1 MVTVNL
7 ILIAPAMSETQLHG
21 RTSLDQK
28 ACAAARLGQGGYVI
42 AWNSYLHD
50 GASGAIVARLFD
62 VYGQPLIDEFQVNQ
76 TTAGNQT
83 APAVAVASPGTI
95 LIVWQS
101 PGDSEDN
108 DIMARLY
115 DPNGQALTDEF
126 PVHTHTLE
134 EQTLPRAVGC
144 PDGSFL
150 VAWESEGLPDHA
162 RKAICVRRIS
172 PEGNPIGDDLI
183 ASDTPQYTCRY
194 AGLAANALGDYTVTW
209 LEDRTTNGVRLRR
222 FGPDDAPLDA
232 STKISTQGFKS
243 LTWPD
248 CSMNDSGYTV
258 IVWDGDPNAA
268 AQDDIHARILDPNGT
283 PVGEQFQVHT
293 DTPGPQRNPAVCTD
307 AKGSFIIAWDTE
319 TPDQDRDI
327 MARLFDM
334 QGQALTDVYRVNE
347 HLPEDQAEPVA
358 VLGRDRSLLITW
370 QSQDQDGSN
379 WGVYGSFG
387 PVLLSADLNTDGRID
402 FGDFQALGQAWKLP
416 PSTASDLHRDHRLD
430 DLDIWTFCTQWLL
443 PTEE

>member
-1 MVTVNL
+1 MS
-7 ILIAPAMSETQLHG
+7 AAMSETQLHV

-28 ACAAARLGQGGYVI
+28 ACAATRLGQGGYVI
-42 AWNSYLHD
+42 TWSSYLHD
-50 GASGAIVARLFD
+50 GASGAVVARLFD
-62 VYGQPLIDEFQVNQ
+62 VHGRPLIDEFQVNQ

-83 APAVAVASPGTI
+83 APAVAVAGPGTI
-95 LIVWQS
+95 LIAWQS
-101 PGDSEDN
+101 TGGSGDSEDN

-115 DPNGQALTDEF
+115 DPNGQALNDEF
-126 PVHTHTLE
+126 RVNAHMAE
-134 EQTLPRAVGC
+134 EQTLPRAAGC

-150 VAWESEGLPDHA
+150 VAWESEGLPGHE

-172 PEGNPIGDDLI
+172 PEGLPIGDDII

-209 LEDRTTNGVRLRR
+209 LEDRTTDGVRQRR
-222 FGPDDAPLDA
+222 FGPDDLALDA
-232 STKISTQGFKS
+232 STKVNTRGFKS

-258 IVWDGDPNAA
+258 ITWDGDPNAA
-268 AQDDIHARILDPNGT
+268 VEDDIHARIYDPNGD
-283 PVGEQFQVHT
+283 PVGDEFQVHT
-293 DTPGPQRNPAVCTD
+293 AAPGPQRNPAVCTD
-307 AKGSFIIAWDTE
+307 ASGSFVIAWDTE
-319 TPDQDRDI
+319 APDQGRDI

-334 QGQALTDVYRVNE
+334 QGQALTDAYRVNE
-347 HLPEDQAEPVA
+347 HLPEDQSEPV
-358 VLGRDRSLLITW
+358 VILSRDRTLLVAW

-387 PVLLSADLNTDGRID
+387 PVLLSADLNADGRID
-402 FGDFQALGQAWKLP
+402 FSDFQKLSQAWQSP

-430 DLDIWTFCTQWLL
+430 YLDIWTFCTQWLQAA
-443 PTEE
+443 EE